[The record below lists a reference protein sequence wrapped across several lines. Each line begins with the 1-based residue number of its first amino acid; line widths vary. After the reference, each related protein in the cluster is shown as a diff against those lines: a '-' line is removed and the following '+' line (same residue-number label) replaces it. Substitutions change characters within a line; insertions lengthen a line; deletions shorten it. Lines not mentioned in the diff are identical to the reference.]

1 MQNID
6 RIKRMEEAL
15 DACTAAVKNLSEAVN
30 AYADVQKQY
39 QELTDYYFGP
49 GWPRDLDADRDGLL
63 PRDLKRGVLSEDAVY
78 DLVTDNDALISMLH
92 ELLSTLEN
100 KKTAPDEV

>member
-1 MQNID
+1 MPDIE

-15 DACTAAVKNLSEAVN
+15 DTCSAAVKNLSEAVQS
-30 AYADVQKQY
+30 YADVQKQY

-49 GWPRDLDADRDGLL
+49 DWLRDLDADRDGLL

-78 DLVTDNDALISMLH
+78 DLVTDNDALLAMLR

-100 KKTAPDEV
+100 EKTAPDEV

>member
-15 DACTAAVKNLSEAVN
+15 DACTAAVKNLSEAVTT
-30 AYADVQKQY
+30 YADVQKQY

-49 GWPRDLDADRDGLL
+49 DWLRDLDADRDGLL